1 MKTTLDLPEPLLR
14 KAQAVAARQ
23 GRTLDDL
30 VAEAL
35 AEKLTATAGIA
46 SNTQQR
52 ANEWIAFES
61 TLVRLPDGSVMNPNG
76 IEGEGF
82 FADVEAARPHAFSAL
97 SKLRQLETGALTAE
111 WIAAAINEGQR

>member
-23 GRTLDDL
+23 GRKLDDL

-35 AEKLTATAGIA
+35 AEKLTATAGIG
-46 SNTQQR
+46 SNTQPR

-61 TLVRLPDGSVMNPNG
+61 TLVRMPDGSVMNPNG
-76 IEGEGF
+76 IADEGF
-82 FADVEAARPHAFSAL
+82 FADVEAARTHPYAFL
-97 SKLRQLETGALTAE
+97 PKLRRLETGALTAE
-111 WIAAAINEGQR
+111 WIEAAINEGQS